1 MKILQKEEVL
11 IAERVLLKY
20 LPRSFQVYG
29 FLYAFNRNKPS
40 NVQFVVD
47 QWPDF
52 QAIMSRP
59 DREQAFT
66 FVPDTKIYCTDEQV
80 LKKMLTEEDIMDWST
95 YIPGVCNVSFT
106 SMLKEVSTNRQVSYR
121 RLSATHSM
129 YLPDSTFLLKP
140 TFGSEVE
147 SKISSLNHSHVDLV
161 NRTWKY
167 GGDERGYNYITFLI
181 SNFPSYCITDDQGQP
196 VSWILVYDYLAIGVL
211 YTLPKYRRKG
221 YATVLVHAMARRLF
235 ADGYPVFCQIDE
247 ENVQSKNLFKN
258 LGFTED
264 PSYRDVWFE
273 YNI

>member
-52 QAIMSRP
+52 QVIMSCP
-59 DREQAFT
+59 DREQELT
-66 FVPDTKIYCTDEQV
+66 FVPETKIYCTDEKV
-80 LKKMLTEEDIMDWST
+80 LKKMLTEEDIIDWSA
-95 YIPGVCNVSFT
+95 YILGVCNVSFT
-106 SMLKEVSTNRQVSYR
+106 SMLNEVSTNRKVSYR
-121 RLSATHSM
+121 PLSVTHSM
-129 YLPDSTFLLKP
+129 YLPDSSFLLKP

-147 SKISSLNHSHVDLV
+147 SKISSLNLSHVDLL

-196 VSWILVYDYLAIGVL
+196 VSWILVYDYLAMGLL
-211 YTLPKYRRKG
+211 YTLPKYRQKG
-221 YATVLVHAMARRLF
+221 YATVLAHAMARKLL
-235 ADGYPVFCQIDE
+235 ADDYPVYCQIDE
-247 ENVQSKNLFKN
+247 KNIQSKKIFKN